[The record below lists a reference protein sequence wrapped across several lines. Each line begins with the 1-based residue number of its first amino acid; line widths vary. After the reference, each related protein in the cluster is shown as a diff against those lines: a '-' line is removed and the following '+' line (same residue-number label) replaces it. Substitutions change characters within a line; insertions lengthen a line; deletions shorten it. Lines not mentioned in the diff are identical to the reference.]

1 MVARQTAEPA
11 ESDRSLDVRRKRAV
25 RSAYAGFFIDS
36 FDIYLPS
43 VALLP
48 AMIYFNAGLSTN
60 AARLVTDFTFAATLL
75 GRPLGAVIFGHFA
88 DRIGRKRTGSI
99 SIFGFALCTLLI
111 GCLPG
116 SAQIGGG
123 LAIGL
128 LIALRFVD
136 GIFLGGE
143 YTAATPLAI
152 EYTAPRRRG
161 VIGGAIQSSSTTGY
175 VAIAVFTYIALH
187 IAPAGNINAGYV
199 QWGWRIPFF
208 AGAIIAVAVGLFL
221 RQRVEESEVWLKAE
235 VAKAPLRET
244 FTGSS
249 RKAFFQVF
257 IVMTGI
263 FFGTNMLGSL
273 MPQLLAA
280 HEGFSANQVTLTII
294 FCNIPVPFFYVL
306 GGWMADRYGR
316 KPAIIIS
323 GVVMA
328 VVQGAAL
335 ALMGSMGYSN
345 WPALIVTAF
354 FVAAATV
361 MAVGIMPAWI
371 NELFPTRARSSGW
384 GVGYSSATIIPG
396 LFVFYQT
403 GLLGWMPYNY
413 TPAVLAFVGGVLVV
427 IGGLLGRETR
437 GTNLAAVDTG
447 DTTVASASA
456 SPARELPAT

>member
-1 MVARQTAEPA
+1 MMVARQTANPT

-48 AMIYFNAGLSTN
+48 AMAYFSSGLSTN

-88 DRIGRKRTGSI
+88 DRIGRQRTGSI
-99 SIFGFALCTLLI
+99 SIFGFAICTLLI

-123 LAIGL
+123 LAITL

-143 YTAATPLAI
+143 YTAATPLAM
-152 EYTAPRRRG
+152 EYTPSRRRG
-161 VIGGAIQSSSTTGY
+161 FVGGGIQSSSTTGY
-175 VAIAVFTYIALH
+175 VAIAIFTYLALK
-187 IAPAGNINAGYV
+187 IAPAGNIHTGYV

-221 RQRVEESEVWLKAE
+221 RRRVEESEVWLKAE

-257 IVMTGI
+257 IVMTGV

-280 HEGFSANQVTLTII
+280 HKGFTANQVTLTII
-294 FCNIPVPFFYVL
+294 FCNIPVPFFYIL
-306 GGWMADRYGR
+306 GGWLADRYGR
-316 KPAIIIS
+316 KPAIVIS
-323 GVVMA
+323 GVFMA

-335 ALMGSMGYSN
+335 ALMGSMGYDN
-345 WPALIVTAF
+345 WGALIVTAF

-413 TPAVLAFVGGVLVV
+413 TPAVLAALGGVLIV
-427 IGGLLGRETR
+427 IGGVIGRETR
-437 GTNLAAVDTG
+437 GTDLAAVETEDAPVA
-447 DTTVASASA
+447 TV
-456 SPARELPAT
+456 PARELPAT